1 MEAGKK
7 SKSDFMAGLPALG
20 KLVQLVVERAFGVK
34 DHRNGGWKKPPRG
47 FLMGLD
53 GGKIK
58 VRHRHAALN
67 TLLQSAGAI
76 IMKLALVILDKDLQE
91 AGLVPGKDY
100 EFCANV
106 HDEWQIDVLPQ
117 HVEAVMRVAE
127 DSIRK
132 AGDEL
137 AFKCP
142 LKGNADRGAN
152 WKDTH

>member
-1 MEAGKK
+1 VKNK
-7 SKSDFMAGLPALG
+7 SG
-20 KLVQLVVERAFGVK
+20 
-34 DHRNGGWKKPPRG
+34 GGWSKPPRG
-47 FLMGLD
+47 FLVGID

-76 IMKLALVILDKDLQE
+76 IMKMALVVLDKDLQ
-91 AGLVPGKDY
+91 ALGLVPSVDY

-117 HVEAVMRVAE
+117 HVELVMKTAE
-127 DSIRK
+127 EAIKK

-137 AFKCP
+137 TFACP
-142 LKGNADRGAN
+142 LAGNADRGAN